1 MIMGKFK
8 IVGQKFGVVC
18 DLNVGVRHFFFFF
31 LGDKYGRCVFKKKP
45 CVCFNL
51 ILIYLFINE

>member
-18 DLNVGVRHFFFFF
+18 DLNVGVHLFFFF
-31 LGDKYGRCVFKKKP
+31 LVISMVDVFLKRNR
-45 CVCFNL
+45 VFVL
-51 ILIYLFINE
+51 I